1 MPNLVNRLSHN
12 AATIDAELS
21 IFITRFICTAGPLQ

>member
-21 IFITRFICTAGPLQ
+21 ISITRSICTAGFLQ

>member
-12 AATIDAELS
+12 AATINAELS
-21 IFITRFICTAGPLQ
+21 ISITRFVHTAGLVQ